1 MAKFKG
7 TLKDPK
13 GKAVQQT
20 MVAVSLKEARE
31 TWKQK
36 GFYVQDIKEVKGG
49 FDFAGFTMKKVS
61 VKDLA
66 LFSRQLAT
74 LVNAG
79 VSMVRGLGVM
89 CDQCSNPRLKIALT
103 EVLDD
108 VQQGTNFSDALRKH
122 PKVFDKLYCAM
133 VQAGETG
140 GVLDDVLAR
149 LATLLEDSAR
159 LTNQIKSAMTYP
171 IVVSSIAV
179 LIFLAMCIF
188 IIPVFDGVFKSL
200 GGELPAFTQILVNI
214 SNFLK
219 SPSVL
224 IIPVIIVV
232 TGFVYNRVYS
242 TPAGKLYLDGVFLK
256 LPLFGD
262 LVVKTAVARFARTFG
277 SLSRAGVPI
286 LASLS
291 RAGVPIL
298 ASLEITAETAGN
310 LVISNAIDSARN
322 AVREGGQ
329 IAPAMEKT
337 EVFPVMALQ
346 MVSIGEETGEIDKM
360 LMKVADFYENEVE
373 EAVKALTSLMEP
385 LMIVV
390 LGGMVGSIIVGM
402 YLPIFSIMDKIK

>member
-1 MAKFKG
+1 MAKFQG
-7 TLKDPK
+7 NLKDSK

-20 MVAVSLKEARE
+20 MVAVSVKEARD
-31 TWKQK
+31 TWRQK
-36 GFYVQDIKEVKGG
+36 GFVVQDIKEVKGG
-49 FDFAGFTMKKVS
+49 FDFAGFTMKKVT

-89 CDQCSNPRLKIALT
+89 CDQCANPRLKMALT

-171 IVVSSIAV
+171 IVVCSVALI
-179 LIFLAMCIF
+179 IFLGMCLF

-219 SPSVL
+219 SEKIFILPAVAFGLS
-224 IIPVIIVV
+224 
-232 TGFVYNRVYS
+232 FAYNQIYA
-242 TPAGKLYLDGVFLK
+242 TPAGKLYFDGVFLK
-256 LPLFGD
+256 MPLFGD

-286 LASLS
+286 LASL
-291 RAGVPIL
+291 
-298 ASLEITAETAGN
+298 EITAETSGN

-385 LMIVV
+385 LMIIV

>member
-1 MAKFKG
+1 MAKFQG
-7 TLKDPK
+7 NLKDIK
-13 GKAVQQT
+13 GKSVQQT
-20 MVAVSLKEARE
+20 MVAVSLKEARD

-49 FDFAGFTMKKVS
+49 FDFAALTMKKVT

-89 CDQCSNPRLKIALT
+89 CDQCANPRLKIALT

-179 LIFLAMCIF
+179 LIFSAMCIF

-219 SPSVL
+219 SEKIFILPALAFAFV
-224 IIPVIIVV
+224 
-232 TGFVYNRVYS
+232 FVYNRVYA
-242 TPAGKLYLDGVFLK
+242 TPAGQLYLDGVFLK

-286 LASLS
+286 LASL
-291 RAGVPIL
+291 
-298 ASLEITAETAGN
+298 EITAETAGN
-310 LVISNAIDSARN
+310 LVISNAIHSARN

-373 EAVKALTSLMEP
+373 ESVKALTSLMEP

>member
-1 MAKFKG
+1 MAKFQAN
-7 TLKDPK
+7 LKDSR
-13 GKAVQQT
+13 GQAVQQT
-20 MVAVSLKEARE
+20 MVATTIKEARD
-31 TWKQK
+31 TWRQK
-36 GFYVQDIKEVKGG
+36 GFLVQDIKEVKGG
-49 FDFAGFTMKKVS
+49 FDFAAFTMKKVT

-89 CDQCSNPRLKIALT
+89 VDQCANPRLKIALT

-122 PKVFDKLYCAM
+122 PKIFDKLYCAM
-133 VQAGETG
+133 IQAGETG
-140 GVLDDVLAR
+140 GVLDDVLSR

-159 LTNQIKSAMTYP
+159 LNNQIKSAMTYP

-179 LIFLAMCIF
+179 IIFLAMCIF
-188 IIPVFDGVFKSL
+188 IIPIFDGVFKSL
-200 GGELPAFTQILVNI
+200 GGELPTFTQILVNI

-219 SPSVL
+219 SEKIF
-224 IIPVIIVV
+224 IIPAVFFALS
-232 TGFVYNRVYS
+232 FVYKRIYA
-242 TPAGKLYLDGVFLK
+242 TPAGKLYFDGLFLK
-256 LPLFGD
+256 FPLFGD

-286 LASLS
+286 LS
-291 RAGVPIL
+291 
-298 ASLEITAETAGN
+298 SLEITAETAGN

-385 LMIVV
+385 LMIIV

>member
-1 MAKFKG
+1 MAKFQGNLRDSKG
-7 TLKDPK
+7 NS
-13 GKAVQQT
+13 VQQT
-20 MVAVSLKEARE
+20 ITAASLKVARD

-36 GFYVQDIKEVKGG
+36 GFVVQEVREVKGG
-49 FDFAGFTMKKVS
+49 FDFAALTMKKVA

-89 CDQCSNPRLKIALT
+89 VDQCSNPTLKIALT

-108 VQQGTNFSDALRKH
+108 VQQGTNFSDGLRKH
-122 PKVFDKLYCAM
+122 PKVFDKLFCAM
-133 VQAGETG
+133 IQAGETG
-140 GVLDDVLAR
+140 GVLDDVLSR
-149 LATLLEDSAR
+149 MATLLEDSAR
-159 LTNQIKSAMTYP
+159 LNNQIKSAMTYP
-171 IVVSSIAV
+171 IVVCSIA
-179 LIFLAMCIF
+179 LIIFLAMCIF
-188 IIPVFDGVFKSL
+188 IIPTFDGVFKSL

-219 SPSVL
+219 SEKIFILPATFFGL
-224 IIPVIIVV
+224 
-232 TGFVYNRVYS
+232 GFAYKRAYA
-242 TPAGKLYLDGVFLK
+242 TPAGHLYFDGLFLK

-277 SLSRAGVPI
+277 SLSKAGVPI
-286 LASLS
+286 LS
-291 RAGVPIL
+291 
-298 ASLEITAETAGN
+298 SLEITGETAGN
-310 LVISNAIDSARN
+310 LVISNAIDSARE
-322 AVREGGQ
+322 AVKEGGQ

-337 EVFPVMALQ
+337 GVFPVMALQ

-402 YLPIFSIMDKIK
+402 YLPIFSVMDKIK

>member
-7 TLKDPK
+7 NLKDPR

-20 MVAVSLKEARE
+20 MVAVSVKEARD
-31 TWKQK
+31 TWRQK
-36 GFYVQDIKEVKGG
+36 GFVIQDIQEVKGG
-49 FDFAGFTMKKVS
+49 FDPSKFSFSMQKVT

-89 CDQCSNPRLKIALT
+89 VDQCSNPKLKIALT

-122 PKVFDKLYCAM
+122 PKIFDKLYCAM

-159 LTNQIKSAMTYP
+159 LNNQIKSAMTYP
-171 IVVSSIAV
+171 VVVSSIAV

-219 SPSVL
+219 SPSIL
-224 IIPVIIVV
+224 IIPIIFGG
-232 TGFVYNRVYS
+232 TLFVYNRVYA
-242 TPAGKLYLDGVFLK
+242 TPVGKLYFDGIFLK

-286 LASLS
+286 LS
-291 RAGVPIL
+291 
-298 ASLEITAETAGN
+298 SLEITAETAGN
-310 LVISNAIDSARN
+310 LVITNAIDSARN

-337 EVFPVMALQ
+337 KVFPIMALQ

-373 EAVKALTSLMEP
+373 ESVKALTSLMEP

>member
-1 MAKFKG
+1 MAKFQG
-7 TLKDPK
+7 NLKDSK
-13 GKAVQQT
+13 GKSVQQI
-20 MVAVSLKEARE
+20 MVAVSVKEARD
-31 TWKQK
+31 TWRQK
-36 GFYVQDIKEVKGG
+36 GFVVQDIKEVKGG
-49 FDFAGFTMKKVS
+49 FDFAGFTMKKVT

-171 IVVSSIAV
+171 IVVSSVAL

-219 SPSVL
+219 SEKIFILPATFFGLS
-224 IIPVIIVV
+224 
-232 TGFVYNRVYS
+232 FAYKRAYA
-242 TPAGKLYLDGVFLK
+242 TPAGKLYFDGLFLK
-256 LPLFGD
+256 MPLFGD

-286 LASLS
+286 LASL
-291 RAGVPIL
+291 
-298 ASLEITAETAGN
+298 EITGETAGN

-337 EVFPVMALQ
+337 QVFPVMALQ

-373 EAVKALTSLMEP
+373 EAVKAMTSLMEP
-385 LMIVV
+385 LMILV

>member
-1 MAKFKG
+1 MAKFLG
-7 TLKDPK
+7 NLKDIK
-13 GKAVQQT
+13 GKSVQQT
-20 MVAVSLKEARE
+20 MVAVTVKEARD
-31 TWKQK
+31 TWRQK
-36 GFYVQDIKEVKGG
+36 GFVIQDIKEVKSG
-49 FDFAGFTMKKVS
+49 FDFAAFTMKKVT

-79 VSMVRGLGVM
+79 VSMVRGLGIM
-89 CDQCSNPRLKIALT
+89 CDQCANPRLKIALT

-171 IVVSSIAV
+171 IVVSSIAL

-219 SPSVL
+219 SEKIL
-224 IIPVIIVV
+224 IIPMLFFGIA
-232 TGFVYNRVYS
+232 FVYKRVYA
-242 TPAGKLYLDGVFLK
+242 TPAGKLYIDGIFLK

-286 LASLS
+286 LS
-291 RAGVPIL
+291 
-298 ASLEITAETAGN
+298 SLEITAETAGN

-337 EVFPVMALQ
+337 QVFPVMALQ

-373 EAVKALTSLMEP
+373 ESVKALTSLMEP
-385 LMIVV
+385 LMILV

>member
-1 MAKFKG
+1 MAKFQAN
-7 TLKDPK
+7 LKDSK

-20 MVAVSLKEARE
+20 MVAVSLKEARD

-36 GFYVQDIKEVKGG
+36 GFYVQDVKEVKGG
-49 FDFAGFTMKKVS
+49 FSFAAFTMKKVT

-89 CDQCSNPRLKIALT
+89 CDQCANPRLKIALT

-179 LIFLAMCIF
+179 IIFLAMCIF

-219 SPSVL
+219 SEKIF
-224 IIPVIIVV
+224 IIPAIAFAIV
-232 TGFVYNRVYS
+232 FVYRRVYA
-242 TPAGKLYLDGVFLK
+242 TPAGQLYLDGVFLK

-286 LASLS
+286 LASL
-291 RAGVPIL
+291 
-298 ASLEITAETAGN
+298 EITAETAGN

-322 AVREGGQ
+322 SVREGGQ

>member
-1 MAKFKG
+1 MTKFQAN
-7 TLKDPK
+7 LKDSK
-13 GKAVQQT
+13 GKSVQQT
-20 MVAVSLKEARE
+20 MVAVSLKEARD

-36 GFYVQDIKEVKGG
+36 GFYVQDVKEVKGG
-49 FDFAGFTMKKVS
+49 FDFAAFTMKKVT

-89 CDQCSNPRLKIALT
+89 CDQCANPRLKIALT

-159 LTNQIKSAMTYP
+159 LNNQIKSAMTYP

-219 SPSVL
+219 SEKIF
-224 IIPVIIVV
+224 IIPAIAFAIV
-232 TGFVYNRVYS
+232 FVYKRVYA
-242 TPAGKLYLDGVFLK
+242 TPAGQLYLDGVFLK

-277 SLSRAGVPI
+277 
-286 LASLS
+286 SLS

>member
-1 MAKFKG
+1 MAKFQGNLRDSKG
-7 TLKDPK
+7 NS
-13 GKAVQQT
+13 VQQT
-20 MVAVSLKEARE
+20 ITAASLKVARD

-36 GFYVQDIKEVKGG
+36 GFVVQEVKEVKGG
-49 FDFAGFTMKKVS
+49 FDFAALTMKKVA

-89 CDQCSNPRLKIALT
+89 VDQCSNPTLKIALT

-108 VQQGTNFSDALRKH
+108 VQQGTNFSDGLRKH
-122 PKVFDKLYCAM
+122 PKVFDKLFCAM
-133 VQAGETG
+133 IQAGETG
-140 GVLDDVLAR
+140 GVLDDVLSR
-149 LATLLEDSAR
+149 MATLLEDSAR
-159 LTNQIKSAMTYP
+159 LNNQIKSAMTYP
-171 IVVSSIAV
+171 IVVCSIA
-179 LIFLAMCIF
+179 LIIFLAMCIF
-188 IIPVFDGVFKSL
+188 IIPTFDGVFKSL

-219 SPSVL
+219 SEKIFILPATFFGL
-224 IIPVIIVV
+224 
-232 TGFVYNRVYS
+232 GFAYKRAYA
-242 TPAGKLYLDGVFLK
+242 TPAGHLYFDGLFLK

-277 SLSRAGVPI
+277 SLSKAGVPI
-286 LASLS
+286 LS
-291 RAGVPIL
+291 
-298 ASLEITAETAGN
+298 SLEITGETAGN
-310 LVISNAIDSARN
+310 LVISNAIDSARE
-322 AVREGGQ
+322 AVKEGGQ

-337 EVFPVMALQ
+337 GVFPVMALQ

-402 YLPIFSIMDKIK
+402 YLPIFSVMDKIK

>member
-1 MAKFKG
+1 MSKFQAN
-7 TLKDPK
+7 LKDSK

-20 MVAVSLKEARE
+20 MVAVSLKEARD

-36 GFYVQDIKEVKGG
+36 GFYVQDVKEVKGG
-49 FDFAGFTMKKVS
+49 FDFAAFTMKKVT

-89 CDQCSNPRLKIALT
+89 CDQCANPRLKIALT

-179 LIFLAMCIF
+179 IIFLAMCIF

-219 SPSVL
+219 SEKIF
-224 IIPVIIVV
+224 IIPAIAIAIV
-232 TGFVYNRVYS
+232 FVYRRVYA
-242 TPAGKLYLDGVFLK
+242 TPAGQLYLDGVFLK

-277 SLSRAGVPI
+277 
-286 LASLS
+286 SLS

-337 EVFPVMALQ
+337 QVFPVMALQ

>member
-1 MAKFKG
+1 MPKFQAV
-7 TLKDPK
+7 LRDPK
-13 GKAVQQT
+13 GKSVKQT
-20 MVAVSLKEARE
+20 MTAESVKEARDV
-31 TWKQK
+31 WRQR
-36 GFYVQDIKEVKGG
+36 GFAVEDVKEVQGG
-49 FDFAGFTMKKVS
+49 FDFDKWQVSMQKVE

-66 LFSRQLAT
+66 IFSRQLAT

-89 CDQCSNPRLKIALT
+89 TDQCENKRLKLALK

-108 VQQGTNFSDALRKH
+108 VQQGMNFSDALKKH

-133 VQAGETG
+133 IAAGEAG
-140 GVLDDVLAR
+140 GVLDDVLNR
-149 LATLLEDSAR
+149 LAQLLEDSAR

-171 IVVSSIAV
+171 VVVSSIAV

-219 SPSVL
+219 SEKVF
-224 IIPVIIVV
+224 IIPVI
-232 TGFVYNRVYS
+232 FVSISAAYNRIYA
-242 TPAGKLYLDGVFLK
+242 TPPGKLYFDGLFLK
-256 LPLFGD
+256 LPLFGE
-262 LVVKTAVARFARTFG
+262 LVVKTAVARFSRTFG

-286 LASLS
+286 LS
-291 RAGVPIL
+291 
-298 ASLEITAETAGN
+298 SLEITSDTSGN
-310 LVISNAIDSARN
+310 VVIANAIESART
-322 AVREGGQ
+322 AVKEGGQ
-329 IAPAMEKT
+329 ISPALERT
-337 EVFPVMALQ
+337 NVFPTMAIQ
-346 MVSIGEETGEIDKM
+346 MISIGEETGEIDKM

-373 EAVKALTSLMEP
+373 ESVKALTSLMEP

-402 YLPIFSIMDKIK
+402 YLPIFSIMEKIK

>member
-1 MAKFKG
+1 MAKFQAN
-7 TLKDPK
+7 LKDSR
-13 GKAVQQT
+13 GQAVQQT
-20 MVAVSLKEARE
+20 MVATTIKEARD
-31 TWKQK
+31 TWRQK
-36 GFYVQDIKEVKGG
+36 GFFVQDIKEVKGG
-49 FDFAGFTMKKVS
+49 FDFAAFTMKKVT

-89 CDQCSNPRLKIALT
+89 VDQCANPRLKIALT

-122 PKVFDKLYCAM
+122 PKIFDNLYCAM
-133 VQAGETG
+133 IQAGETG
-140 GVLDDVLAR
+140 GVLDDVLSR

-159 LTNQIKSAMTYP
+159 LNNQIKSAMTYP

-179 LIFLAMCIF
+179 IIFLAMCIF
-188 IIPVFDGVFKSL
+188 IIPIFDGVFKSL
-200 GGELPAFTQILVNI
+200 GGELPTFTQILVNI

-219 SPSVL
+219 SEKIF
-224 IIPVIIVV
+224 IIPATFFALSFIYKRI
-232 TGFVYNRVYS
+232 YA
-242 TPAGKLYLDGVFLK
+242 TPAGKLYFDGLFLK
-256 LPLFGD
+256 FPLFGD

-277 SLSRAGVPI
+277 SLSKAGVPI
-286 LASLS
+286 LS
-291 RAGVPIL
+291 
-298 ASLEITAETAGN
+298 SLEITAETAGN

>member
-1 MAKFKG
+1 MAKFQAN
-7 TLKDPK
+7 LKDSK

-20 MVAVSLKEARE
+20 MVAVSLKEARD

-36 GFYVQDIKEVKGG
+36 GFYVQDVKEVKGG
-49 FDFAGFTMKKVS
+49 FSFAAFTMKKVT

-89 CDQCSNPRLKIALT
+89 CDQCANPRLKIALT

-171 IVVSSIAV
+171 VVVSSIAV
-179 LIFLAMCIF
+179 IIFLAMCIF

-219 SPSVL
+219 SEKIF
-224 IIPVIIVV
+224 IIPAIAF
-232 TGFVYNRVYS
+232 GLAFVYKRVYA
-242 TPAGKLYLDGVFLK
+242 TPAGQLYLDGVFLK

-277 SLSRAGVPI
+277 SLSK
-286 LASLS
+286 
-291 RAGVPIL
+291 AGVPIL

-329 IAPAMEKT
+329 IAPAMERT
-337 EVFPVMALQ
+337 QVFPVMALQ

-373 EAVKALTSLMEP
+373 ESVKALTSLMEP

>member
-1 MAKFKG
+1 MAKFQG
-7 TLKDPK
+7 NLKDIK
-13 GKAVQQT
+13 GKSVQQT
-20 MVAVSLKEARE
+20 MVAVSLKEARD

-49 FDFAGFTMKKVS
+49 FDFAALTMKKVT

-89 CDQCSNPRLKIALT
+89 CDQCANPRLKIALT

-219 SPSVL
+219 SEKIFILPAL
-224 IIPVIIVV
+224 AFA
-232 TGFVYNRVYS
+232 FVFVDNRVYA
-242 TPAGKLYLDGVFLK
+242 TPAGQLYLDGVFLK

-286 LASLS
+286 LASL
-291 RAGVPIL
+291 
-298 ASLEITAETAGN
+298 EITAETAGN
-310 LVISNAIDSARN
+310 LVISNAIHSARN

-373 EAVKALTSLMEP
+373 ESVKALTSLMEP

>member
-1 MAKFKG
+1 MAKFQG
-7 TLKDPK
+7 NLKDIK
-13 GKAVQQT
+13 GKSVQQT
-20 MVAVSLKEARE
+20 MVAVSLKEARD

-49 FDFAGFTMKKVS
+49 FDFAALTMKKVT

-89 CDQCSNPRLKIALT
+89 CDQCANPRLKIALT

-188 IIPVFDGVFKSL
+188 IIPVFDGVFKSV

-219 SPSVL
+219 SEKIFILPALAFAFV
-224 IIPVIIVV
+224 
-232 TGFVYNRVYS
+232 FVYNRVYA
-242 TPAGKLYLDGVFLK
+242 TPAGQLYLDGVFLK

-286 LASLS
+286 LASL
-291 RAGVPIL
+291 
-298 ASLEITAETAGN
+298 EITAETAGN
-310 LVISNAIDSARN
+310 LVISNAIHSARN

-373 EAVKALTSLMEP
+373 ESVKALTSLMEP

>member
-7 TLKDPK
+7 NLKDPK

-89 CDQCSNPRLKIALT
+89 CDQCANPRLKIALT

-179 LIFLAMCIF
+179 IIFLAMCIF

-219 SPSVL
+219 SEKIF
-224 IIPVIIVV
+224 IIPAIAFALV
-232 TGFVYNRVYS
+232 FVYKRVYA
-242 TPAGKLYLDGVFLK
+242 TPAGQLYLDGVFLK

-277 SLSRAGVPI
+277 
-286 LASLS
+286 SLS

>member
-1 MAKFKG
+1 MPRFRG
-7 TLKDPK
+7 TLKDTT
-13 GKAVQQT
+13 GKDIKQVMTATSV
-20 MVAVSLKEARE
+20 KEARD
-31 TWKQK
+31 TWRQK
-36 GFYVQDIKEVKGG
+36 GYSVIDIKEASGG
-49 FDFAGFTMKKVS
+49 FDFQKFQLSLQSVS

-79 VSMVRGLGVM
+79 VSMVRGLGIM
-89 CDQCSNPRLKIALT
+89 TDQCTNKKLKLALT

-108 VQQGTNFSDALRKH
+108 VQQGTSFSDALRKQ
-122 PKVFDKLYCAM
+122 PEVFDKLYCAM

-171 IVVSSIAV
+171 AVVTFIA
-179 LIFLAMCIF
+179 LAIFVGMCKF
-188 IIPVFDGVFKSL
+188 IIPVFSGVFKQL

-214 SNFLK
+214 SDFLN
-219 SPSVL
+219 SPQILIVPVSVT
-224 IIPVIIVV
+224 IFVV
-232 TGFVYNRVYS
+232 VYRWWYK
-242 TPAGKLYLDGVFLK
+242 TPAGKLYMDGIFLK
-256 LPLFGD
+256 LPLFGE
-262 LVVKTAVARFARTFG
+262 LVQKTAVARFSRTFG

-286 LASLS
+286 LA
-291 RAGVPIL
+291 A
-298 ASLEITAETAGN
+298 LEITGDTSGN
-310 LVISNAIDSARN
+310 QVICNALDSARQ

-329 IAPAMEKT
+329 ISPALERT
-337 EVFPVMALQ
+337 EVFPNMAIQ
-346 MVSIGEETGEIDKM
+346 MISIGEETGELDRM

-385 LMIVV
+385 IMILF

-402 YLPIFSIMDKIK
+402 YLPIFSIMDQIK

>member
-7 TLKDPK
+7 NLKDSK

-20 MVAVSLKEARE
+20 MVAVSLKEARD

-49 FDFAGFTMKKVS
+49 FDFAGLTMKKVS

-89 CDQCSNPRLKIALT
+89 CDQCANPRLKIALT

-179 LIFLAMCIF
+179 IIFLAMCIF

-219 SPSVL
+219 SEKIFILPATAFA
-224 IIPVIIVV
+224 ITFI
-232 TGFVYNRVYS
+232 YNRVYA

-286 LASLS
+286 LASL
-291 RAGVPIL
+291 
-298 ASLEITAETAGN
+298 EITAETSGN

-322 AVREGGQ
+322 AVKEGGQ

>member
-1 MAKFKG
+1 MAKFQAN
-7 TLKDPK
+7 LKDSK
-13 GKAVQQT
+13 GKSVQQT
-20 MVAVSLKEARE
+20 MTAVSLKEARD

-36 GFYVQDIKEVKGG
+36 GFFVQDVKEVKGG
-49 FDFAGFTMKKVS
+49 FDFAALTMKKVT

-89 CDQCSNPRLKIALT
+89 CDQCSNPSLKVALT

-159 LTNQIKSAMTYP
+159 LNNQIKSAMTYP

-179 LIFLAMCIF
+179 IIFLAMCIF
-188 IIPVFDGVFKSL
+188 IIPTFDGVFKSL

-219 SPSVL
+219 SEKIFILPATFFTL
-224 IIPVIIVV
+224 
-232 TGFVYNRVYS
+232 GFVYKRAYA
-242 TPAGKLYLDGVFLK
+242 TPAGQLYFDGLFLK

-262 LVVKTAVARFARTFG
+262 LVIKTAVARFARTFG
-277 SLSRAGVPI
+277 SLSKAGVPI
-286 LASLS
+286 LS
-291 RAGVPIL
+291 
-298 ASLEITAETAGN
+298 SLEITGETAGN
-310 LVISNAIDSARN
+310 LVISNAIESARN
-322 AVREGGQ
+322 AVKEGGQ

-337 EVFPVMALQ
+337 QVFPVMALQ

-402 YLPIFSIMDKIK
+402 YLPIFSVMDKIK

>member
-1 MAKFKG
+1 MAKFQAS
-7 TLKDPK
+7 LKDSK
-13 GKAVQQT
+13 GKSVQQT
-20 MVAVSLKEARE
+20 MVAVSLKEARD

-36 GFYVQDIKEVKGG
+36 GFFVQDIKEMKGG
-49 FDFAGFTMKKVS
+49 FDFAAFTMKKVT

-89 CDQCSNPRLKIALT
+89 CDQCANTRLKIALT

-219 SPSVL
+219 SPSVI
-224 IIPVIIVV
+224 IIPIIIFIIA
-232 TGFVYNRVYS
+232 FVYKRVYA

-286 LASLS
+286 LS
-291 RAGVPIL
+291 
-298 ASLEITAETAGN
+298 SLEITAETAGN

-337 EVFPVMALQ
+337 EVLPVMALQ

-385 LMIVV
+385 LMIIV

>member
-1 MAKFKG
+1 MAKFQAN
-7 TLKDPK
+7 LKDIK
-13 GKAVQQT
+13 GKSVQET
-20 MVAVSLKEARE
+20 MVATSLKEARD

-36 GFYVQDIKEVKGG
+36 GFYIQDVKEVKGG
-49 FDFAGFTMKKVS
+49 FDFAALTMKKVT

-89 CDQCSNPRLKIALT
+89 CDQCANPRLKIALT
-103 EVLDD
+103 EVLED

-171 IVVSSIAV
+171 IVVSSVAV

-219 SPSVL
+219 SEKIFILPATAFGL
-224 IIPVIIVV
+224 
-232 TGFVYNRVYS
+232 GFIYKRVYA
-242 TPAGKLYLDGVFLK
+242 TPAGQLYLDGVFLK

-277 SLSRAGVPI
+277 SLSK
-286 LASLS
+286 
-291 RAGVPIL
+291 AGVPIL

-373 EAVKALTSLMEP
+373 ESVKALTSLMEP
-385 LMIVV
+385 LMILV